1 MSKLTGACGA
11 RIIYRGSGSSTR
23 GEWAE
28 RPHEEGKGLIL
39 SEPGFDWQLIDL
51 LQMENYE
58 KKGVYCDIH
67 LALYAI
73 QAV

>member
-1 MSKLTGACGA
+1 MD
-11 RIIYRGSGSSTR
+11 GSGTR

-28 RPHEEGKGLIL
+28 RPHEEKGKGLI
-39 SEPGFDWQLIDL
+39 SEPGFDWQLIYL